1 MPLTAFAI
9 WNVLR
14 KALADDKIPICAQE
28 TIDSPPCE
36 GTPLLQSRS
45 ESKNNVYFSTEK
57 SEKSSS
63 EEGNGELEEEKSSSE
78 EESEKKLTKYYKHKW
93 PIMQHLKSFHKI
105 P

>member
-1 MPLTAFAI
+1 MPFTAFAI

-63 EEGNGELEEEKSSSE
+63 GRLVMKSEEEKSSSE
-78 EESEKKLTKYYKHKW
+78 EESDSEKKLTKYKHK
-93 PIMQHLKSFHKI
+93 
-105 P
+105 